1 MNEWMN
7 DHARASTCKATPVF
21 GGLVWTNQNV
31 RFLLTGFQPG
41 CFRFYHV
48 CSVNIKT
55 PAKHRLWK
63 LLGNCFLN
71 RWSGPS
77 HHSIRQMAAVRLTMD
92 FFFPQSSYWN
102 HLLCVYSTEAWHSG
116 KTRCRWSGNWWWRFR
131 LCSRETW
138 LCSSWSVDTRSQC
151 RAPISR

>member
-1 MNEWMN
+1 MNEWMIMQAQ
-7 DHARASTCKATPVF
+7 ARAK
-21 GGLVWTNQNV
+21 QR
-31 RFLLTGFQPG
+31 RFLAGWFEPIRTCVFFWPVSNRVVSGFLV
-41 CFRFYHV
+41 Y